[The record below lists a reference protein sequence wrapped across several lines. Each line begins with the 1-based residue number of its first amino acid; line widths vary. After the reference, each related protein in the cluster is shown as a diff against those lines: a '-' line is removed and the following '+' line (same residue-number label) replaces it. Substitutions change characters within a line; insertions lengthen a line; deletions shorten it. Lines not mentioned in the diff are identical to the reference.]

1 MLLSNQIIN
10 NMKWNGGG
18 GGGCDNE
25 LLGVTSNKQS
35 LHSPDGAAF
44 MNPYAHTVCLECNYI
59 NVYVH
64 TSFKSSLLSLT
75 CILFDAHY
83 AHSHKLTNLHKL
95 MVHTHSYTHTH
106 TYMYTHHPPTPPP
119 THIPPPHPHTHTA
132 HLLHYSC

>member
-59 NVYVH
+59 NV
-64 TSFKSSLLSLT
+64 L
-75 CILFDAHY
+75 C
-83 AHSHKLTNLHKL
+83 
-95 MVHTHSYTHTH
+95 THVIQVVFAES
-106 TYMYTHHPPTPPP
+106 YMY
-119 THIPPPHPHTHTA
+119 II
-132 HLLHYSC
+132 